1 MILRLLRFKNY
12 KKEGEE
18 VSNEKIT
25 SLARAV
31 ASGKA
36 DAQRLAQEA
45 ITEQITP
52 DEILKE
58 ALIPAMKKVGEG
70 MQEEEYAF
78 PEIQSA
84 IKALQSVLNV
94 LRPALKGA
102 SSSAGIPKW
111 EGTGELYELGGHLVT
126 FLDKGAGFQDYDL
139 ILFFDECI
147 RGLLEQVDLPCH
159 KQAVSTHKS

>member
-1 MILRLLRFKNY
+1 M
-12 KKEGEE
+12 
-18 VSNEKIT
+18 SNEKIAA
-25 SLARAV
+25 LAKAV
-31 ASGKA
+31 ATGKA
-36 DAQRLAQEA
+36 DAQRLVQEA
-45 ITEQITP
+45 ISAQIAP

-84 IKALQSVLNV
+84 IKALQTVLDI
-94 LRPALKGA
+94 LKATFKGA
-102 SSSAGIPKW
+102 TSSNAIPKW

-126 FLDKGAGFQDYDL
+126 FLDKGKGFQGYDL

-147 RGLLEQVDLPCH
+147 RGLLEQVDIPCH
-159 KQAVSTHKS
+159 KQSESTHK

>member
-1 MILRLLRFKNY
+1 
-12 KKEGEE
+12 
-18 VSNEKIT
+18 VSNENT
-25 SLARAV
+25 AALAKMV
-31 ASGKA
+31 ATGKA
-36 DAQRLAQEA
+36 DARKLAQEA
-45 ITEQITP
+45 ISARIAP
-52 DEILKE
+52 GEILKE

-94 LRPALKGA
+94 LRPALEGA
-102 SSSAGIPKW
+102 SSSADIPKW

-126 FLDKGAGFQDYDL
+126 FLNKGAGFQDYDL